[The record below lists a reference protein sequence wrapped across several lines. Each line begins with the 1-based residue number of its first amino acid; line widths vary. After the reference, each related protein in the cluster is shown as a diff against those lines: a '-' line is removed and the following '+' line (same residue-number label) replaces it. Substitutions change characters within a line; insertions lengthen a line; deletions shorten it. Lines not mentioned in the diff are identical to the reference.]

1 MKLINYVAISAGVT
15 SVQDSTPCSPGNR
28 QGEEPMAQRGCSLR
42 SPSSG

>member
-28 QGEEPMAQRGCSLR
+28 QGEEPVAQRGCSLR